1 MTVTY
6 DAVHS
11 TNIRALGYADG
22 VGYVEFNGGRRFA
35 YKMERGVF
43 DQMKAD
49 RSIGGFFSKNVKG
62 KHPVVWHG
70 HCCDNS
76 PCKRDA
82 TKQVAAGSPAF
93 VLCDT
98 CVKDPRFGQL
108 VFVPYAPPSK

>member
-11 TNIRALGYADG
+11 TNIRALGYAGG

-35 YKMERGVF
+35 YRMDRPLF

-49 RSIGGFFSKNVKG
+49 RSIGGFFAKNVKG
-62 KHPVVWHG
+62 KCEVVWNG

-76 PCKRDA
+76 PCMSDA
-82 TKQVAAGSPAF
+82 TKQVTSRSPSF
-93 VLCDT
+93 VLCDV
-98 CVKDPRFGQL
+98 CAKDPRFGQL
-108 VFVPYAPPSK
+108 EFVPYAAALK